1 MDWAAIDVSN
11 VVWWKFHST
20 ARRDPLL
27 AVIQAVTHVP
37 VLCDELGCERVAFCH
52 DRAPYKRRQVWP
64 QYKTHR
70 DKHPGEDSSAEDEL
84 RAYIAKIP
92 DYLRLLGYRNVFAR
106 PGYEADDLMWAVRQA
121 VPAADRLVMVS
132 GDGDLFQ
139 LLDGR
144 TASYRPR
151 TGHGWMTARQFKSD
165 YGVHPRLWVEVKCLA
180 GDGSDF
186 IPGLDGVGVKT
197 ACKFFAGR
205 LAGTP
210 THARLLEFNRTP
222 EYARNRRL
230 IALPFPGVGPVELHD
245 DLPYPMRGWKPL
257 GDRLGLAI
265 DGSVPHARNRELLYG

>member
-1 MDWAAIDVSN
+1 MIGPAGRYNGGGSSAATDLLCASITRGGGRNSVAGTACAPAGFPTGRNMDWAAIDVSN

-121 VPAADRLVMVS
+121 VPAGDRLVMVS

-151 TGHGWMTARQFKSD
+151 TGHGW
-165 YGVHPRLWVEVKCLA
+165 
-180 GDGSDF
+180 
-186 IPGLDGVGVKT
+186 
-197 ACKFFAGR
+197 
-205 LAGTP
+205 TP
-210 THARLLEFNRTP
+210 
-222 EYARNRRL
+222 
-230 IALPFPGVGPVELHD
+230 
-245 DLPYPMRGWKPL
+245 
-257 GDRLGLAI
+257 
-265 DGSVPHARNRELLYG
+265 